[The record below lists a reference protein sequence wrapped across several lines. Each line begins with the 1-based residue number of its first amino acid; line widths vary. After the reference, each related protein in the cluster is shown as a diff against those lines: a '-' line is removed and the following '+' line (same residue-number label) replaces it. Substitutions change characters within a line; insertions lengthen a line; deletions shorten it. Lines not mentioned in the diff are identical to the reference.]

1 MTVPPVADPLDEATA
16 DPRAVIEGVHAR
28 IAPRFRR
35 AEARTRARRY
45 LAGLLGP
52 VERKNGW
59 QLAEYL
65 GESGPQGV
73 QRLLNAADWA
83 ADAVRDDL
91 RAYVVDHLGDAEAVL
106 VLDETGFLK

>member
-1 MTVPPVADPLDEATA
+1 MHT
-16 DPRAVIEGVHAR
+16 R
-28 IAPRFRR
+28 IAHRFRR
-35 AEARTRARRY
+35 TEARTRVRRY
-45 LAGLLGP
+45 LAALLAP

-73 QRLLNAADWA
+73 QRLLNSADRH

-91 RAYVVDHLGDAEAVL
+91 IAFIREELGDS
-106 VLDETGFLK
+106 